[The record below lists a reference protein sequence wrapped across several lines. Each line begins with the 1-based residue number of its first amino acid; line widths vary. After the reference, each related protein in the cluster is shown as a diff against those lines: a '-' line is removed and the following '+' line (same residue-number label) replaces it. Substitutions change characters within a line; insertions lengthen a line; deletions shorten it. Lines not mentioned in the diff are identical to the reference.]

1 MSLSSSVANYG
12 GKQPSNTQNIKQF
25 VVSSTTSQSDWIFS
39 KKSGTKSITP
49 VTNKMSV
56 VIDNDLYVTGNI
68 FNPSD
73 INYKENIEQIKI
85 SKIINLEPVKYNLKT
100 DYKKKT
106 HYGFI
111 AQDVEK
117 FYPELVNTNNL
128 GYKSVDYIQM
138 IPLLLLKI
146 KNMQTEIDELR
157 GQIGSI

>member
-12 GKQPSNTQNIKQF
+12 GKHPSNAQNIKQF
-25 VVSSTTSQSDWIFS
+25 VTSSSSGQSNWTFS
-39 KKSGTKSITP
+39 KKSGTMSITP
-49 VTNKMSV
+49 VTNKMPV
-56 VIDNDLYVTGNI
+56 VIDNDLYVTGNL

-73 INYKENIEQIKI
+73 INYKENIERLTI
-85 SKIINLEPVKYNLKT
+85 SKIINLDPVKYNLKT
-100 DYKKKT
+100 DYKKKI

-117 FYPELVNTNNL
+117 IYPELVNTNNL